1 MEMLGREEG
10 RGRGCSLPGD
20 AGTPAC
26 GCFRSSVA
34 QYPAGGTRIH
44 RPAGPQGTRVGQ
56 FPGRRAAF
64 QKALPLATVPWLP
77 VSLVNIWFLKDRLG
91 VK

>member
-44 RPAGPQGTRVGQ
+44 RLLDPREPEWGSFLGDGQ
-56 FPGRRAAF
+56 PF
-64 QKALPLATVPWLP
+64 
-77 VSLVNIWFLKDRLG
+77 
-91 VK
+91 